1 MKKHYNLY
9 YLFLEDKQRN
19 PMPEDRRL
27 AVRRIIEAFYSALWP
42 PTKKLLISEKI
53 LKKIKPIENPKPP
66 NIRRTKEL
74 PFRKTK
80 NNI

>member
-42 PTKKLLISEKI
+42 PTKKLMISEKNSQ
-53 LKKIKPIENPKPP
+53 KN
-66 NIRRTKEL
+66 
-74 PFRKTK
+74 KTD
-80 NNI
+80 